1 MTSAHPLADEGREKL
16 RMAVPDAWAQHAIH
30 EFGPCSHPSACRLFH
45 SLKVPHPGGGRL
57 NTSSLAD

>member
-45 SLKVPHPGGGRL
+45 SLKVPHPGGGR
-57 NTSSLAD
+57 A